1 MAASYGPAPGTPA
14 SACTDEMLTMLPP
27 EAGRCATICL
37 QTSCDVGPFSVAML
51 HAKCTQWRLRL
62 KTCDRKKTA
71 RRSTEITLCHSSA
84 VVSRKGF
91 AKFTPAL
98 FTSPSMRPLIAT

>member
-1 MAASYGPAPGTPA
+1 
-14 SACTDEMLTMLPP
+14 
-27 EAGRCATICL
+27 
-37 QTSCDVGPFSVAML
+37 
-51 HAKCTQWRLRL
+51 
-62 KTCDRKKTA
+62 
-71 RRSTEITLCHSSA
+71 